1 MVKDLAF
8 PALADETRRAIVELL
23 AERPRAAGE
32 IAAAFP
38 VSVPAISRHLRVLR
52 EGGIV
57 EEHRLQAD
65 GRVRVYRL
73 RPQPLRDMGAWLSR
87 MDEFVRTQLD
97 AFRQFVLDETAAEKE
112 QP

>member
-1 MVKDLAF
+1 MVKDLGF
-8 PALADETRRAIVELL
+8 PALADETRRGIVELL

-57 EEHRLQAD
+57 EEQRLEAD

-73 RPQPLRDMGAWLSR
+73 VPQPLRDMGAWLNR
-87 MDEFVRTQLD
+87 MDEFVRAQLD
-97 AFRQFVLDETAAEKE
+97 SFRQFVIDETSSEME